1 MFGVR
6 TTVLSG
12 NAGGR
17 ETASIWPFLGATL
30 RRAKGDV
37 PADQEP
43 VQSTNCAAWRMPAEV

>member
-1 MFGVR
+1 MCGVR
-6 TTVLSG
+6 TTVLSRSE
-12 NAGGR
+12 GGM

-37 PADQEP
+37 LADQEP